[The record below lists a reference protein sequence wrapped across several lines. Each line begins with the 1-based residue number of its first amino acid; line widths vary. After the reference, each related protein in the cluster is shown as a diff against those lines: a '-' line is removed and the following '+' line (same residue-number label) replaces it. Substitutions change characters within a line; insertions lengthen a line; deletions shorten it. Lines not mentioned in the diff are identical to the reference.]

1 MLRIDF
7 HHHLWP
13 DELIAE
19 LARRDVPPF
28 LRGGRLTTSEGAFA
42 VDLDAHRLDR
52 RLTELSERGIDAA
65 VCSLQPTL
73 GIDALPQD
81 EAARLRRAYHRGIV
95 ELAAS
100 SGGRIVPLADG
111 AALDG
116 FAGASIAGRELH
128 DPARIAPL
136 LAGLAER
143 RQLLFVHP
151 GPAVPAPGRPS
162 WWGGILDYTAELQ
175 AAYVAWIE
183 LHALHWPELP
193 VVFAILA
200 GGAPFQLER
209 LRSRG
214 VDPRAIFAGRTYL
227 ETASYG
233 RLALELCLAAYGVDR
248 LVYGSDSPVIDP
260 APTFGAVHNLGKAAF
275 DALSSHNPLGLLAG
289 YDRLVD
295 RAETAARP

>member
-19 LARRDVPPF
+19 LGRRAAPPF
-28 LRGGRLTTSEGAFA
+28 LRGRRLTTSEGAFE

-52 RLTELSERGIDAA
+52 RLAELSDRAIDVA

-73 GIDALPQD
+73 GIDALPQA
-81 EAARLRRAYHRGIV
+81 EARRLRRAYHRGIL
-95 ELAAS
+95 ELAHA

-111 AALDG
+111 AGLDG

-143 RQLLFVHP
+143 GQVLFVHP
-151 GPAVPAPGRPS
+151 GPAAPAPERPP
-162 WWGGILDYTAELQ
+162 WWGGVVDYTAELQ

-183 LHALHWPELP
+183 LYARHWPELP

-214 VDPRAIFAGRTYL
+214 VDPRSSLAGRTYL

-260 APTFGAVHNLGKAAF
+260 APTYDAVHNLGKAAF
-275 DALSSHNPLGLLAG
+275 DALSSHNPRGLLAG
-289 YDRLVD
+289 YDPLVD
-295 RAETAARP
+295 RAESAVRP